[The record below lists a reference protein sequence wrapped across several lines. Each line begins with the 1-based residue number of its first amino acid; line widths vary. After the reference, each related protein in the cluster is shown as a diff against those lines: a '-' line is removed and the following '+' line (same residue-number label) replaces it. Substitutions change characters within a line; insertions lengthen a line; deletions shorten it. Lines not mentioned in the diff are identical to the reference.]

1 MSSYWWDNQ
10 PKSYPEYRSWTGHP
24 LGPFDQE
31 FNEALELPTGYPL
44 PPFSE
49 EFDETVAA
57 RLKAMSKDQ
66 PPVPAEEE
74 KK

>member
-1 MSSYWWDNQ
+1 MGQ
-10 PKSYPEYRSWTGHP
+10 PAEELPGISVVDRVP

-49 EFDETVAA
+49 EFDEAVAA

>member
-10 PKSYPEYRSWTGHP
+10 PKRYPEYPSWTGHP

-49 EFDETVAA
+49 EFDEAVAA

-66 PPVPAEEE
+66 PPPAVEE